1 MCRAGISYI
10 ERDIG
15 FCRWRQQVIR
25 RRGGGFITKTVF
37 EEGCVSVRW
46 HIERRK
52 RLAKGERSFLSER
65 RQAAELAR
73 TGHMTRLIC
82 AGIEMRTHHAF
93 MMGSRAKFVTFSC
106 LRA

>member
-1 MCRAGISYI
+1 MCRTGISYI

-37 EEGCVSVRW
+37 EEVCVSVRW

-52 RLAKGERSFLSER
+52 RLAKGECSFLSER

-73 TGHMTRLIC
+73 TSISHTPYMCGNGNENT
-82 AGIEMRTHHAF
+82 
-93 MMGSRAKFVTFSC
+93 SRVYGRFA
-106 LRA
+106 R